1 MTKKLSPRQ
10 ERILDYIGEFI
21 DDHDFPPTVRD
32 IQSGCEISSTSVV
45 DYNLQILQREGHI
58 KRQPEVS
65 RGINLVQRQRSRDSL
80 RNIVSVPVYGS
91 IAAGEP
97 LLVPSAAERS
107 EPDESLDLPT
117 FLTKGK
123 SDVYALRVKGTSM
136 IDAYIYDG
144 DLVIMEPINQPETGD
159 MVAAWLEDRG
169 ETTLKRFFL
178 EGDTVRLQ
186 PENENMEPIIVPA
199 ANVTVRGRVVGVIR
213 TL

>member
-1 MTKKLSPRQ
+1 MPLVS
-10 ERILDYIGEFI
+10 LCWF
-21 DDHDFPPTVRD
+21 HPP
-32 IQSGCEISSTSVV
+32 
-45 DYNLQILQREGHI
+45 
-58 KRQPEVS
+58 P
-65 RGINLVQRQRSRDSL
+65 
-80 RNIVSVPVYGS
+80 
-91 IAAGEP
+91 
-97 LLVPSAAERS
+97 
-107 EPDESLDLPT
+107 
-117 FLTKGK
+117 
-123 SDVYALRVKGTSM
+123 M